1 MVTLGM
7 LWLPILLSAVLVF
20 VLSAVFWMVLPFH
33 KSDFSKLP
41 DEEAVRTALNKKKLA
56 PGQYRIPWCDDMKEM
71 QQPPM
76 MKKLEEGPVAT
87 IVVQPSGPMKMG
99 GSMAIS
105 VLYNIL
111 VAVFVAYMAGRLLP
125 VGAHYLAVFRVV
137 GTATIL
143 AYCGALFYPS
153 IWMGRPW
160 NVTFKDLVDGV
171 IYGLM
176 TAGIFG
182 WLWPR

>member
-7 LWLPILLSAVLVF
+7 LWMPILLSAVVVF
-20 VLSAVFWMVLPFH
+20 ICSAIFWMVLPFH

-41 DEEAVRTALNKKKLA
+41 DEDVVRAAMNKHKLA
-56 PGQYRIPWCDDMKEM
+56 AGQYMIPYCGDMKDMKE
-71 QQPPM
+71 PAHL
-76 MKKLEEGPVAT
+76 KKVEEGPVCT
-87 IVVQPSGPMKMG
+87 IVVRPSGHMNMG
-99 GSMAIS
+99 SSMAASI
-105 VLYNIL
+105 VYNIL
-111 VAVFVAYMAGRLLP
+111 IAVFVAYLAGRVLP
-125 VGAHYLAVFRVV
+125 VGAHYLAVFRVA

-160 NVTFKDLVDGV
+160 SVTCKDFVDGV
-171 IYGLM
+171 IYGLL